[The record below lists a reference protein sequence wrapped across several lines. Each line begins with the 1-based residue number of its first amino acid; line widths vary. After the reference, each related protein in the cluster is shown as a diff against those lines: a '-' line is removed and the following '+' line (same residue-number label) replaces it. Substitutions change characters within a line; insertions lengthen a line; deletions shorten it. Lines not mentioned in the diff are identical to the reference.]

1 MYIFSGGV
9 ARLRPIPY
17 GEANGTIWLSK
28 VDCKG
33 HEAELAD
40 CKHEK
45 WGEKG
50 DCTHKD
56 DVGIECTVTVTQS
69 TYLVG
74 MIACFTVGL
83 LHYCRFGIFREDF
96 IFAKLRICEV
106 SRK

>member
-1 MYIFSGGV
+1 MYLFSGGI

-74 MIACFTVGL
+74 MIACFVCL
-83 LHYCRFGIFREDF
+83 FVCLFDLI
-96 IFAKLRICEV
+96 
-106 SRK
+106 